1 MSKIQNKINKSGIDG
16 QTWLR
21 NILNYNGIKDFIEES
36 GGNKSQID
44 FQIKCPNGDILYVD
58 PTNQN
63 GSGSVGEKIPHK
75 VWKYYKLY
83 DYKKVHI
90 LMGKYDIPTK
100 NPSVVKHCQ
109 EEYGERFE
117 TIFITRDEMIL
128 LLEKIFDI
136 KINMPPEMIQGTMQE
151 FE

>member
-1 MSKIQNKINKSGIDG
+1 MSLKTLCAICYMKNE
-16 QTWLR
+16 
-21 NILNYNGIKDFIEES
+21 LNFD
-36 GGNKSQID
+36 
-44 FQIKCPNGDILYVD
+44 
-58 PTNQN
+58 
-63 GSGSVGEKIPHK
+63 EKTVNHYK
-75 VWKYYKLY
+75 KLY